1 MISSSVG
8 SVGLWVNTANILHSP
23 SSACALLVIAGTEA
37 SLGEIA
43 ISDPP

>member
-8 SVGLWVNTANILHSP
+8 SVGLWVYTTNILHSP
-23 SSACALLVIAGTEA
+23 SSACALLVNAGTES

-43 ISDPP
+43 ISEPP